1 MPWTMEKL
9 LDRLPAS
16 VQSLLDNID
25 KIDCET
31 LTYGSVAGLASLL
44 ALYVGYLY
52 LLTCR
57 EAPVKFNVPLPPP
70 LRSDWQSKKWE
81 DLQGEEKKIV
91 DDQVQG
97 VRCITTSLE
106 ES

>member
-1 MPWTMEKL
+1 MEQL
-9 LDRLPAS
+9 LEHLPAS
-16 VQSLLDNID
+16 VQSLLSNID
-25 KIDCET
+25 DIDCET

-44 ALYVGYLY
+44 AFYFGYLY
-52 LLTCR
+52 LLSCR

-70 LRSDWQSKKWE
+70 LRSDWQGKKWE
-81 DLQGEEKKIV
+81 DLKGEEKKIL

-97 VRCITTSLE
+97 VSSSSLE